1 MAVHSA
7 CALPPPTIYPG
18 LQGLAIGILLL
29 AAFALPRIL
38 QLRKVP
44 HNRVIR
50 REQDPPQVGAL
61 ATYGFGMAGFV
72 ALLLWQA
79 GDPKMALY
87 TALGFFGAFAINAHA
102 FDERLGDL
110 RVRMTERADRDAAA
124 EVEVTLAVHVPEV
137 TPLPAR
143 EHELEAPVAGHDVFL
158 EQAEDGLLLVVND
171 GGRGRDDLFHS
182 HGDLAA
188 KGRKGH
194 REKLP

>member
-1 MAVHSA
+1 MAE
-7 CALPPPTIYPG
+7 
-18 LQGLAIGILLL
+18 LARELVETLVRLRAGVAEEHL
-29 AAFALPRIL
+29 A
-38 QLRKVP
+38 
-44 HNRVIR
+44 R
-50 REQDPPQVGAL
+50 REVPDDLLRQPAL
-61 ATYGFGMAGFV
+61 RLV
-72 ALLLWQA
+72 VVKVRDVNHPLRL
-79 GDPKMALY
+79 
-87 TALGFFGAFAINAHA
+87 